1 MKKPLFR
8 YQKFVIPI
16 WFCIAGTVNAQTN
29 DCDPGIYVGKI
40 GNVPITMSL
49 DPLPDE
55 SPEAS
60 RYGFMYY
67 RVSMG
72 DMLLKQESM
81 RSAWIEFDS
90 DSKPSGRI
98 TMTCQNERLIG
109 EWSSLDGKKHFP
121 MIASRGHNE
130 NYNARRFSALKPI
143 KAPIDAKNWS
153 EVFHVEGPKT
163 LGSSKENIL
172 GIQLFG
178 TEAGVAKVNRSLW
191 ANLLDNM
198 QSLIDC
204 SHTFRRRTNQTPGDL
219 QFEQRL
225 LHTAGVYVVVSSR
238 IGYECSWGMQ
248 SGHDITSYRLTDG
261 LKVNSKL
268 WFKQELN
275 ALWEED
281 WRTTPLT
288 KLVLKAGRTQIHK
301 EDTECF
307 KAATYNL
314 SDVYPSREGFVF
326 RGSLPTPF
334 QHCQGSV
341 DVTLPFVR
349 LAPFLSAEGKRAVQ
363 TIEKMSKP

>member
-1 MKKPLFR
+1 MKKPQFR

-16 WFCIAGTVNAQTN
+16 WFCITGTVNAQTN
-29 DCDPGIYVGKI
+29 DCDPGIYIGKI
-40 GNVPITMSL
+40 GNVPITIAL
-49 DPLPDE
+49 DPIPDD

-81 RSAWIEFDS
+81 RSSWTEFDS

-98 TMTCQNERLIG
+98 TMTCQDERLIG
-109 EWSSLDGKKHFP
+109 EWKSLDGKKHFP
-121 MIASRGHNE
+121 MIASRDPKE
-130 NYNARRFSALKPI
+130 NYNSRRFSALKPI

-153 EVFHVEGPKT
+153 EVFPVEGPKT

-238 IGYECSWGMQ
+238 IGYECSWGMRM
-248 SGHDITSYRLTDG
+248 GHDITSYRLTDG
-261 LKVNSKL
+261 LKVNSKQ

-288 KLVLKAGRTQIHK
+288 KLLLKAVRTQIHK
-301 EDTECF
+301 EDTACF
-307 KAATYNL
+307 EAAEYSL
-314 SDVYPSREGFVF
+314 SDVYPSRKGFVF
-326 RGSLPTPF
+326 RGSLPTPL
-334 QHCQGSV
+334 QSCQGAV
-341 DVTLPFVR
+341 DVTLPFAR
-349 LAPFLSAEGKRAVQ
+349 LAPFLSAEGKHAVQ
-363 TIEKMSKP
+363 TIEKMPKP